1 MRFIAMAFLT
11 CVLPA
16 QNLSAVATLDG
27 ALDLAPRFAFGVE
40 PELRLPLPPGPL
52 IAVEVGTNSSWFWSY
67 LVPSSGVF
75 RDGVVER
82 VAPGEPAEMR
92 IPLRFIP
99 PGVFVFRVLT
109 VAGSSDVIE
118 LRAY

>member
-1 MRFIAMAFLT
+1 MRSAAVAFL
-11 CVLPA
+11 CSALPA

-52 IAVEVGTNSSWFWSY
+52 IAVEVGTPSSWFWSY
-67 LVPSSGVF
+67 LVPPAGVF

-99 PGVFVFRVLT
+99 PGVFRVRVLT
-109 VAGSSDVIE
+109 ALGPSDVIE
-118 LRAY
+118 LRSY